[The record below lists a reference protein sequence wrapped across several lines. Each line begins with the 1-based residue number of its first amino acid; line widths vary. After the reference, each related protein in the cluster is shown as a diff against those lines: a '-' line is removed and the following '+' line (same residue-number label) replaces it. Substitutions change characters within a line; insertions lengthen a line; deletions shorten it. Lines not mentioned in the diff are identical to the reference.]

1 MYKSTIN
8 GRYEVLE
15 RIGSGGMADVFL
27 CFDTV
32 LKREVAVKRLRGDL
46 SHDPVALLRFQREA
60 NASSGLHHPNIVEVY
75 DVGDD
80 EGQPYIVME
89 MMRGITAK
97 ELIHRRGALEKY
109 EALSIMEQLV
119 SAVCCAHQAGII
131 HRDIK
136 PQNVL
141 VNDDGTVKIT
151 DFGIALANDALQL
164 TKSDSVM
171 GSVHYLAPEC
181 VRGDGATKQSDIYAM
196 GIIFYE
202 LLAGDVPYHG
212 ETSIEVAMKQL
223 RDPMP
228 LVLNH
233 NSQLPHSFANIIAK
247 STQKNKLNRYTSAEA
262 MLEDLKTSLSERR
275 IREPL
280 WSLEV
285 QSEDGTKMIPTL
297 NGLDSDTQENVAI
310 DPKKARKKWYWIGGG
325 VSVVLILALVF
336 AFLSQKPNAPYYL
349 DDISGLTVEEATE
362 LLKDNNIH
370 IYSTLSY
377 DYSEEYESGKII
389 STRPQAGTEIDKGSQ
404 IRVTVSKGKLF
415 KIEDYTGKKF
425 DDIKQLFA
433 ENTNVTVT
441 RKNQNSTTV
450 EKGII
455 ISQEGLTLNQLI
467 NPDQKYE
474 IILYVSSELEM
485 LMPDF
490 RNGDIME
497 AKAALEKEGAI
508 VELEELSFEGMSEE
522 KLNSLSYGVVIK
534 QSPFPNSYYVQ
545 HEGSKIILS
554 YYNEAKRPTPQTGE
568 ESNGSN

>member
-202 LLAGDVPYHG
+202 LLTGDVPYHG